1 MITRRKDYSKKA
13 PSKDSRKIFII
24 CEGKGTE
31 KDYFSFFEGLS
42 SNLELIIITPEEGTD
57 PIKLMELAKR
67 KFLSETGQHTLDYI
81 ERDKIW
87 FAIDTDTWEKE
98 NKIMP
103 LREFC
108 SKLNQEFPE
117 TYSEAKRYSA
127 WNVAQSNPSF
137 EIWLYYHHY
146 KDVPHREEVESYPS
160 IKSFVNA
167 KISGGFDFQKD
178 PVRLKDAIKNSKK
191 NFHKQENGN
200 PDIFS
205 TEQFLIGE
213 EILSFVKAELDKLRN
228 KMG

>member
-13 PSKDSRKIFII
+13 PSKDSKKIYII

-42 SNLELIIITPEEGTD
+42 SNLELIIIPPEEGTD

-67 KFLSETGQHTLDYI
+67 KFLSDTSQNTLNYL
-81 ERDKIW
+81 EKDKIW

-98 NKIMP
+98 NKIKP

-117 TYSEAKRYSA
+117 AYSEVKRYSA
-127 WNVAQSNPSF
+127 WNVTQSNPSF

-146 KDVPHREEVESYPS
+146 KDVPHREEVESYTS

-167 KISGGFDFQKD
+167 KISGGFDFQTD

-191 NFHKQENGN
+191 NFHTQKNGN
-200 PDIFS
+200 PDLFS
-205 TEQFLIGE
+205 TEQFYLGE
-213 EILSFVKAELDKLRN
+213 EMLSFVKTELDKIRN